1 MDSTTYAREEI
12 AEATHWWFVGRR
24 SLFAAEISQAGIR
37 TDARVLDIGTST
49 GANLRMFKHLGFQ
62 NVTGI
67 DLNEEAIRYC
77 ERKGFGPVHKGDI
90 CAMPFADSSF
100 DLVLA
105 TDIVE
110 HVDND
115 TGAMEEI
122 ARVLSPGGV
131 ALITVPA
138 FLSLWGRQDQVAQ
151 HKRRYLRKPFSVIVS
166 GARLRIIKCYYF
178 NYLLFVPIWAARKLI
193 SLLKIPLDHES
204 QINSHLL
211 NLIMLGVF
219 RLDIRTAPIVRPP
232 FGVSILVIARKPQTV
247 SGVSDI
253 AYTPRRV

>member
-1 MDSTTYAREEI
+1 MDSTTYALEEA

-24 SLFAAEISQAGIR
+24 SLFAAEISQAGIC
-37 TDARVLDIGTST
+37 TNARVLDIGTST
-49 GANLRMFKHLGFQ
+49 GANLRMFKQLGFQ

-67 DLNEEAIRYC
+67 DMSDDAIRYC
-77 ERKGFGPVHKGDI
+77 ERKGFGPIHKGDI

-110 HVDND
+110 HVDDD
-115 TGAMEEI
+115 TGAMSEI
-122 ARVLSPGGV
+122 ARVLSPGGT

-138 FLSLWGRQDQVAQ
+138 FLSLWGTQDEVSQ
-151 HKRRYLRKPFSVIVS
+151 HKRRYLRKPFAAIVS

-178 NYLLFVPIWAARKLI
+178 NYLLFVPVWAIRKLI
-193 SLLKIPLDHES
+193 LLLNIRLDHES
-204 QINSHLL
+204 QINNRLL
-211 NLIMLGVF
+211 NRIMLGVF

-232 FGVSILVIARKPQTV
+232 FGVSILVIAKKPQSEQV
-247 SGVSDI
+247 YRASRG
-253 AYTPRRV
+253 A

>member
-1 MDSTTYAREEI
+1 MDSTTYALEET
-12 AEATHWWFVGRR
+12 AEAVHWWFIGRR
-24 SLFAAEISQAGIR
+24 SLFAAEIFQAGIR

-62 NVTGI
+62 NVTGM
-67 DLNEEAIRYC
+67 DFSDEAIRYC
-77 ERKGFGPVHKGDI
+77 EQKGFGPVHKGDI
-90 CAMPFADSSF
+90 CAMPFPDSSF

-110 HVDND
+110 HIDD
-115 TGAMEEI
+115 DAGAMKEV

-138 FLSLWGRQDQVAQ
+138 FLSLWGRQDEVAQ
-151 HKRRYLRKPFSVIVS
+151 HKRRYLRKPFAGLVS
-166 GARLRIIKCYYF
+166 NAQLRVIKCYYF

-193 SLLKIPLDHES
+193 SLFRIRLDHES
-204 QINSHLL
+204 QVNSPLL

-219 RLDIRTAPIVRPP
+219 RLDIQTAPVVRPP
-232 FGVSILVIARKPQTV
+232 FGVSILAIAKKPKNV
-247 SGVSDI
+247 SS
-253 AYTPRRV
+253 